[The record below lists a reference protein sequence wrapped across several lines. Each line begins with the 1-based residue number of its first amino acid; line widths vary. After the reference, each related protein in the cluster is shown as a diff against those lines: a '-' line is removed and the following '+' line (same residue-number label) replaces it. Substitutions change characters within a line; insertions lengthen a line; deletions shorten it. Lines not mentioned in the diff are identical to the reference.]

1 MSYFVYVLKSRFQ
14 SKYYVGMSNDPQRRL
29 TEHNQGKVTAT
40 KSYRPYE
47 IVLIEEFPDR
57 QKAHFREKYYK
68 TGFGRKVFMKKIS
81 S

>member
-1 MSYFVYVLKSRFQ
+1 MSYFVYILKSQ
-14 SKYYVGMSNDPQRRL
+14 SYSKYYVGMSDNPQRRL
-29 TEHNQGKVTAT
+29 SEHNQGKVTAT
-40 KSYRPYE
+40 KHYRPYQ

-57 QKAHFREKYYK
+57 QKAHFREKYFK

>member
-1 MSYFVYVLKSRFQ
+1 
-14 SKYYVGMSNDPQRRL
+14 MSNDPQRRL